1 MEAYVAGLARRELT
15 VVPKWQRGGR
25 VSGLNTGLTLAT
37 TEVLMAM
44 DGDTSFD
51 NDMVAKAV
59 GHFLDPEVVG
69 VAGSLRVRNVA
80 ATLWTRLQAIE
91 YALSI
96 QSAKAGLS
104 EFNVVNNIS
113 GAFGIFRIDLSQAF
127 LQGCAA
133 LERTLAKR
141 KRGCYSRPTGRNFSR
156 PSRRPAA
163 RSQPRALQKR
173 SAATINLLS
182 RSELPEGFRA
192 APPQIPEPCRDEPA
206 LKAAVLDD
214 H

>member
-1 MEAYVAGLARRELT
+1 
-15 VVPKWQRGGR
+15 
-25 VSGLNTGLTLAT
+25 
-37 TEVLMAM
+37 MAM

-51 NDMVAKAV
+51 NDMAANAV
-59 GHFLDPEVVG
+59 GHFLDPAVVG

-133 LERTLAKR
+133 LERTLPERKDKR
-141 KRGCYSRPTGRNFSR
+141 LLLEADRQEFLTAFEMTSRTVATARASETFGRDHQ
-156 PSRRPAA
+156 PAVTLRA
-163 RSQPRALQKR
+163 AGGLQGRTATDPRAL
-173 SAATINLLS
+173 S
-182 RSELPEGFRA
+182 GRA
-192 APPQIPEPCRDEPA
+192 RAQSGGA
-206 LKAAVLDD
+206 G
-214 H
+214 